1 MSKLIYYQD
10 QYQKELEA
18 KVLKVND
25 KRILLDQ
32 TIFIPASNTEPGDIG
47 KINGVKISGSKKE
60 EDGVWHISE
69 RQIPLNTGDAVKL
82 ELDYNKRLLAM
93 RLHSALHLLAG
104 PFDQSFSQRAVA
116 GAIRGKKAYLVFK
129 DKVDDGIIE
138 KAVDQANKD
147 IENGLE
153 IKSYWDEKREG
164 FRWTQVGDYPA
175 IPDGGLHVKNTK
187 EIEKIILISKS
198 LDQGRQKVEI
208 TIDTGSS
215 SLKK

>member
-1 MSKLIYYQD
+1 MNKLIYYQD

-82 ELDYNKRLLAM
+82 ELDYNKRLLAIVT
-93 RLHSALHLLAG
+93 AK
-104 PFDQSFSQRAVA
+104 Q
-116 GAIRGKKAYLVFK
+116 IRGFC
-129 DKVDDGIIE
+129 
-138 KAVDQANKD
+138 N
-147 IENGLE
+147 
-153 IKSYWDEKREG
+153 
-164 FRWTQVGDYPA
+164 
-175 IPDGGLHVKNTK
+175 
-187 EIEKIILISKS
+187 
-198 LDQGRQKVEI
+198 
-208 TIDTGSS
+208 
-215 SLKK
+215 